1 MNLSS
6 IVTVGFAATIVLTT
20 MLSTSQGLGYT
31 RMSIPFLL
39 GTIFTSG
46 RDRAMVIGAAVH
58 VFFGL
63 IFALLYAAV
72 FESIGRATVPLGALG
87 GIIHAFFVLSVGMAV
102 LPGLHPYMVSEYYG
116 PTPNRVLQPPGFLA
130 LNYGRGTPVVT
141 IAAHIVYGAIIG
153 GLYHLKP

>member
-6 IVTVGFAATIVLTT
+6 IVTAGFAATVVLTT
-20 MLSTSQGLGYT
+20 MLSASQGLGYT
-31 RMSIPFLL
+31 RMSIPFLV
-39 GTIFTSG
+39 GTIFTPG

-58 VFFGL
+58 MLNGL
-63 IFALLYAAV
+63 LFALLYGAG
-72 FESIGRATVPLGALG
+72 FESRGRATPVLGAVG
-87 GIIHAFFVLSVGMAV
+87 GAVQAFVILTVGMAA
-102 LPGLHPYMVSEYYG
+102 LPGLHPHMVSEYYG

-141 IAAHIVYGAIIG
+141 VVAHIVYGAIIG

>member
-6 IVTVGFAATIVLTT
+6 IFTAGFAATVVLTT
-20 MLSTSQGLGYT
+20 MLSASQGLGYT
-31 RMSIPFLL
+31 RMSIPFLV
-39 GTIFTSG
+39 GTIFTPG

-58 VFFGL
+58 MLNGL
-63 IFALLYAAV
+63 LFALLYGAV
-72 FESIGRATVPLGALG
+72 FESLGRATPLLGAVG
-87 GIIHAFFVLSVGMAV
+87 GTIQAFFVLTVGMAA
-102 LPGLHPYMVSEYYG
+102 LPGLHPHMVSEYYG

-141 IAAHIVYGAIIG
+141 VVAHIVYGAIIG

>member
-1 MNLSS
+1 MNVSS
-6 IVTVGFAATIVLTT
+6 IVTAGFTATIVLTT
-20 MLSTSQGLGYT
+20 MLSASQGLGYT

-46 RDRAMVIGAAVH
+46 RDRAMVVGAAVH
-58 VFFGL
+58 MFDGL

-72 FESIGRATVPLGALG
+72 FEALGHASLLLGALG
-87 GIIHAFFVLSVGMAV
+87 GAIHALFVLTIGMAV
-102 LPGLHPYMVSEYYG
+102 LPGLHPFMVSEYSG

-153 GLYHLKP
+153 GLYQLTP